1 MSVYSKQKNRAS
13 KTKRDGNG
21 KRKIKARGNRRSE
34 KGRYFTATKSAK
46 KNVLSTIRHKGGKR
60 TKVLKS
66 AGFVNLL
73 TKSGYTKAE
82 IKNVLESKDNRNF
95 ARLNII
101 TKGTVIDTDKGKA
114 IVLNR
119 PSRDG
124 CINAKLLE

>member
-1 MSVYSKQKNRAS
+1 MSVYSKQKNNSS
-13 KTKRDGNG
+13 KTKKSGNG
-21 KRKIKARGNRRSE
+21 KRKIKFSGNRRRDR
-34 KGRYFTATKSAK
+34 GRYFTATKSSD
-46 KNVLSTIRHKGGKR
+46 KNVTSTIRHKGGAH

-66 AGFVNLL
+66 AGSVNLL
-73 TKSGYTKAE
+73 TGKTYVKAA

-101 TKGTVIDTDKGKA
+101 TKGTVLETDKGKA
-114 IVLNR
+114 VVINR